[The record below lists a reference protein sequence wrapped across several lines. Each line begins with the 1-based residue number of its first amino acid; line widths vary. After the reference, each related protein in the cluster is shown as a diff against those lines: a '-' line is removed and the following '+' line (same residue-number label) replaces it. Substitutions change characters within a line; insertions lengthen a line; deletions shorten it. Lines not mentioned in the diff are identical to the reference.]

1 MARKYVDLSDAPWTM
16 HEFFAG
22 SGLVG
27 YGLKGMFAPI
37 WANDISVQK
46 AAVYIAN
53 FGKEHFLL
61 NDIRNIHGAELPYAN
76 MFLGKLSMSGL
87 VVSGSF
93 RWNSCLTQ
101 WTCVGMASRFR

>member
-1 MARKYVDLSDAPWTM
+1 MTLACK
-16 HEFFAG
+16 
-22 SGLVG
+22 
-27 YGLKGMFAPI
+27 
-37 WANDISVQK
+37 K

-61 NDIRNIHGAELPYAN
+61 NDIRNIHGAELPLCQYV
-76 MFLGKLSMSGL
+76 LGKLSMSGL

-101 WTCVGMASRFR
+101 WTCVEWLRVLDEMVEKPKILVLENVTGCYLRIMEKIIRYFIIL